1 MTMKIFPTLAALACA
16 GLLAACNADAPD
28 PATPGQA
35 DPAIPGAGD
44 TSINAPADTTP
55 APAAEDSPGGGDA
68 ARPAAG
74 TPAATPLTR
83 VTEFVATGNEPFWS
97 VEVDGDTLVYSTPE
111 QMPGTTMQ
119 AEREDR
125 PGAAVF
131 RGRDGEL
138 AFELVIA
145 DEPCQD
151 SMSGWDHDFTA
162 TFNHGERSLTGCA
175 RRATDPV
182 GEPR

>member
-1 MTMKIFPTLAALACA
+1 MTIFHSLTALACA
-16 GLLAACNADAPD
+16 GLLAACSADAPD
-28 PATPGQA
+28 PVVP
-35 DPAIPGAGD
+35 PAAGSAPAGAGD
-44 TSINAPADTTP
+44 TPATTP
-55 APAAEDSPGGGDA
+55 AGTAPAPAPDSTDVRNAVPTGIA
-68 ARPAAG
+68 SAI
-74 TPAATPLTR
+74 PLTR

-97 VEVDGDTLVYSTPE
+97 VEVDGDALVYSTPE

-125 PGAAVF
+125 PGAVVF

-138 AFELVIA
+138 AFELEIA

-151 SMSGWDHDFTA
+151 SMSGWNHDFTA
-162 TFNHGERSLTGCA
+162 TFTHGERSLTGCA
-175 RRATDPV
+175 RRAADPV